1 MRTDRP
7 APPSWRS
14 ILFVPVTSDRFL
26 AKAHQRGADAIQ
38 LDLEDSV
45 APESKQEARERLP
58 AAVERLAA
66 HGVDVIVRI
75 NRPWLD
81 AVDDL
86 RVAVR
91 EGVRAITL
99 PKVEDPGHVRALDE
113 LVGELEARAGLPP
126 GRIGFV
132 LLIESPAALPRLH
145 ELAAA
150 CPRVVAMTLG
160 PEDYALAAGCTT
172 DPEALMVPS
181 MLVAQAAAAAG
192 IRPLGFVGSIGAFGE
207 PEIFAQRIAQARR
220 LGFTGAQVIH
230 PAQVAALNEGFS
242 PSADEVQWA
251 QRVVEATE
259 HAAAQGLAAFSVD
272 GKMVDRPVI
281 ERARR
286 ILDAARPARAA
297 AGTDPAAGGAASGS
311 TEGATT

>member
-1 MRTDRP
+1 MRTERP

-45 APESKQEARERLP
+45 PPESKHEARERLP
-58 AAVERLAA
+58 AAIERLAA

-99 PKVEDPGHVRALDE
+99 PKVEAPGHVRALDE
-113 LVGELEARAGLPP
+113 LVAELEARAGLPT

-132 LLIESPAALPRLH
+132 LLIESPAALPHLH

-192 IRPLGFVGSIGAFGE
+192 IRPLGFVGSIAAYGE
-207 PEIFAQRIAQARR
+207 PEVFAQRIAQARR
-220 LGFTGAQVIH
+220 LGFAGAQVIH
-230 PAQVAALNEGFS
+230 PAQVATLNEGFS
-242 PSADEVQWA
+242 PSADEVRWA

-259 HAAAQGLAAFSVD
+259 RAAAEGIAAFSVD
-272 GKMVDRPVI
+272 GKMVDRPII

-286 ILDAARPARAA
+286 ILAAPRGGEAPTGGSSGHPGGDA
-297 AGTDPAAGGAASGS
+297 G
-311 TEGATT
+311 